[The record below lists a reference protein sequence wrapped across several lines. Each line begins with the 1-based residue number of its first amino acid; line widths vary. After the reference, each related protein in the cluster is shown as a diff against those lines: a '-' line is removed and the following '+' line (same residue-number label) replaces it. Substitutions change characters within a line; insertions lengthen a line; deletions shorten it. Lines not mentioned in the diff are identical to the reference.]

1 MTDAACVLTF
11 VIVDVHP
18 YAAGDGTVQR
28 ASLVVVF
35 GCQALLQPVV
45 QVDAPGSAALPQ
57 LVESAQA
64 PQGHA
69 HREGLAL
76 LVEPHFPVLLA
87 SVDHGVGCQEH
98 TQAQA
103 INYPE
108 LQQEHKLL
116 LCLKSFNAFQDLQA
130 ENGNYIISVLN

>member
-1 MTDAACVLTF
+1 MLVCVPTF

-28 ASLVVVF
+28 SSLVVVF
-35 GCQALLQPVV
+35 GRQALLQPVV

-69 HREGLAL
+69 HSEGLAL
-76 LVEPHFPVLLA
+76 LVKPHLPVLLA
-87 SVDHGVGCQEH
+87 RVDHGVGCRD
-98 TQAQA
+98 TQARV
-103 INYPE
+103 INYPQ
-108 LQQEHKLL
+108 LQQQRKP
-116 LCLKSFNAFQDLQA
+116 AF
-130 ENGNYIISVLN
+130 VF